1 MTDEAL
7 HALPLIGLYTVAL
20 LAAFWLISRRK
31 G

>member
-7 HALPLIGLYTVAL
+7 RALPLIGAYTVAL

>member
-1 MTDEAL
+1 MTPEAL
-7 HALPLIGLYTVAL
+7 HALPLIGAYTVAL

>member
-7 HALPLIGLYTVAL
+7 RALPLIAVYTVAL